1 MAARSQM
8 PCRRFMS
15 AAHERSEMCSPFH
28 AMVIFFLAAS
38 TGRCRSKPACAAAM
52 KPRTSETSPGG
63 APQQQSKYTLRAGSR
78 GKSARQLWNSDEK
91 GWALLSHP
99 SIPSSA
105 IAAPMC
111 VASHQSL
118 NFVEVQ
124 LKKSLPYGIAE
135 GLGGRPQLGLEW

>member
-1 MAARSQM
+1 MVCS
-8 PCRRFMS
+8 RFMS
-15 AAHERSEMCSPFH
+15 AAHERCWTCSPFQ

-52 KPRTSETSPGG
+52 KPRTSDTSPGG
-63 APQQQSKYTLRAGSR
+63 APQQQSKYTLRAGSTGASQLVNFGTAMRR
-78 GKSARQLWNSDEK
+78 GGRC
-91 GWALLSHP
+91 SHP

-118 NFVEVQ
+118 NFVLDQ
-124 LKKSLPYGIAE
+124 LKKSLPYGMAE
-135 GLGGRPQLGLEW
+135 GLGGRPQLGLDH